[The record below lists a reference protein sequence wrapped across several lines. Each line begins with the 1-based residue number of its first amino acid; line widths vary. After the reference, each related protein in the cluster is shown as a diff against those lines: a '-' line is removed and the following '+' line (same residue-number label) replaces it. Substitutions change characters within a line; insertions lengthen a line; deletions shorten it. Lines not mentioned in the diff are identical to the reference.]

1 MPVFSFKGITH
12 AYLLKTSKTH
22 NKKRFA
28 FLNLLINCMSA
39 KWSSETL
46 SIKDECAF
54 CVLNFL
60 IISLC
65 SSSDNTWFDII
76 RILT

>member
-12 AYLLKTSKTH
+12 VYLLKISKTH
-22 NKKRFA
+22 SKNRFA
-28 FLNLLINCMSA
+28 LLDLLINCMSA
-39 KWSSETL
+39 KWSPEIL
-46 SIKDECAF
+46 SIKDECTF

-60 IISLC
+60 IIGLC